1 MIVIKRM
8 ILIFLSAFFIMS
20 AVNTSDSFGKKKEE
34 VVKQTEYQFY
44 PHKQKSRNSPIN
56 KEQNWQLL
64 YELLGRSQFAAVKGK
79 WLDVLLGEKQELDPC
94 IDTPI
99 DIAVIEGKTF
109 ILDQERKSVWVYDFG
124 GKKPELREIKG
135 FKDDNFDGAYGMD
148 TDGKLIYLSYPA
160 RQEIMVF
167 DLEFNLERK
176 IDCVFTPMRIKVSGE
191 KLYVVDTGL
200 QRNLNQDSPE
210 SVFVLNKETGEVLS
224 VIGMPENIWKKFI
237 ETGDEKILAKKGI
250 QNPVPF
256 SAEAI
261 KADHEK
267 KKKSEDVLL
276 CQPSDV
282 DVDSNGNIYISEE
295 RGARIL
301 KFDPAG
307 KFLDQYGIR
316 GTDLVCFEEVV
327 DIAIAPNGDIYA
339 LDAGITMKG
348 ITKGAVDIKSRP
360 YIKFFSQM
368 KWGKEKALGNLACLP
383 HSVWGGESVKN
394 DLVGG
399 KMPNMVR
406 PYKIVID
413 TIEANIEHF
422 GQFVSPDFKVEYLVW
437 IICQGGGTEKVAGKI
452 IDHGKVMVFAYGQ
465 LSGK

>member
-1 MIVIKRM
+1 
-8 ILIFLSAFFIMS
+8 MS
-20 AVNTSDSFGKKKEE
+20 AVNISESWGKKKEE
-34 VVKQTEYQFY
+34 VAKQTEYQFY
-44 PHKQKSRNSPIN
+44 PHKPRSKNSSIN
-56 KEQNWQLL
+56 KEQNWQFL
-64 YELLGRSQFAAVKGK
+64 YELLGRSQFAVVKGK
-79 WLDVLLGEKQELDPC
+79 WLDILLGEKQEPDPF
-94 IDTPI
+94 IDTPV
-99 DIAVIEGKTF
+99 DIVVVEGKSF
-109 ILDQERKSVWVYDFG
+109 ILDLGRKSIWIYDFG
-124 GKKPELREIKG
+124 GKKPELREIKE

-148 TDGKLIYLSYPA
+148 TDGRLIYLTYPA

-167 DLEFNLERK
+167 DLNFNLTRK
-176 IDCVFTPMRIKVSGE
+176 IECVFAPMRIKVGGE

-210 SVFVLNKETGEVLS
+210 SVFILNKETGDILS
-224 VIGMPENIWKKFI
+224 VIGMSENIWKKFA
-237 ETGDEKILAKKGI
+237 ETGDEKILAQKGI

-267 KKKSEDVLL
+267 KRGGDVLL

-282 DVDSNGNIYISEE
+282 DVDSDGNIYISEE

-301 KFDPAG
+301 KLNPAG

-327 DIAIAPNGDIYA
+327 DIAVAPNGDIYA

-383 HSVWGGESVKN
+383 HSIWGGESVKN

-422 GQFVSPDFKVEYLVW
+422 GQFISPDFKVEYLVW

-465 LSGK
+465 LKGK